1 MTTRIP
7 DATSDVETEGR
18 DPQPLAATQARHFWV
33 RPFVA
38 VLAAL
43 SLLVSVG
50 VPILYLRV
58 PQAVDE
64 ASFPRLVAATIIGTV
79 VLFFAMSVLV
89 FRPEF
94 GDLKALIRTSAAWS
108 VALLLGLVATW
119 WIIAVADPL
128 SGWHGE
134 LVLDEA
140 DVEAYLAANV
150 PDQTDL
156 ILVPTGIFLQSM
168 EFLSGDNL
176 QISGYYWQ
184 RFGPDIPD
192 DFVRGLVFPEAFRD
206 AYKQTEAYRYTEGD
220 VETIGWYFE
229 ATIREPFDYTYFPFD
244 RQDAWIRLWSRDF
257 TQDVTL
263 APDFAAYS
271 TMDPRMLPG
280 LERDFVYSG
289 WTPRISGFSMAVQ
302 EYTSSFGIGSAEHVE
317 LLPELYFNL
326 ILDRQFVG
334 PFFEH
339 FIFALAVAIVLF
351 GLLVLTTDDE
361 NLKSRFQLT
370 TAGVLVAC
378 SGLIFAVILKH
389 NQLRSVLGTRG
400 VSYIEII
407 PILLYLA
414 IAAVIINAILLASPV
429 NCTSSTTATICGQC
443 CCIGRFSWGPFSL
456 QRSTSSSLRDRAC
469 LSSRVGKMVAA
480 ALHL

>member
-1 MTTRIP
+1 V
-7 DATSDVETEGR
+7 A
-18 DPQPLAATQARHFWV
+18 LAAV
-33 RPFVA
+33 
-38 VLAAL
+38 
-43 SLLVSVG
+43 SLLIVAG
-50 VPILYLRV
+50 LPFLYLRMPALV
-58 PQAVDE
+58 NE
-64 ASFPRLVAATIIGTV
+64 GIIPRLVAATIIGGV
-79 VLFFAMSVLV
+79 ALLLAASVLA
-89 FRPEF
+89 FRPES
-94 GDLKALIRTSAAWS
+94 GELRALIKTSTAWS
-108 VALLLGLVATW
+108 VALLLGLVAAW
-119 WIIAVADPL
+119 WIIVVTNPL

-134 LVLDEA
+134 LVLDDA
-140 DVEAYLAANV
+140 DVEAYLVDHVA
-150 PDQTDL
+150 DQSDL
-156 ILVPTGIFLQSM
+156 ILIPTGIYLQSM

-184 RFGPDIPD
+184 RFGPDVPD

-229 ATIREPFDYTYFPFD
+229 ATVREPFDYTYFPFD

-257 TQDVTL
+257 TRDVSL
-263 APDFAAYS
+263 VPDFASYNS
-271 TMDPRMLPG
+271 MDPGSLPG

-289 WTPRISGFSMAVQ
+289 WIPRFSGFTMTVQ
-302 EYTSSFGIGSAEHVE
+302 EYTTSFGIGNAEDVE

-326 ILDRQFVG
+326 ILDRKFVG

-339 FIFALAVAIVLF
+339 FIFALAVVVVLF

-361 NLKSRFQLT
+361 KLKDRFQLT
-370 TAGVLVAC
+370 TAGVLAAC

-400 VSYIEII
+400 VSYIEMI

-429 NCTSSTTATICGQC
+429 K
-443 CCIGRFSWGPFSL
+443 
-456 QRSTSSSLRDRAC
+456 LRLIHHRNNLWPVLLYWPVILGSVLLNTLYLFYIA
-469 LSSRVGKMVAA
+469 
-480 ALHL
+480 

>member
-1 MTTRIP
+1 MMKTGTDPPHTVEMTTQTT
-7 DATSDVETEGR
+7 DSTDDVKAEGR
-18 DPQPLAATQARHFWV
+18 STQPQAATQTGPAWVRPLAAILAGCALI
-33 RPFVA
+33 VA
-38 VLAAL
+38 VGVPLLYQSVPEFASESNIPRVLAA
-43 SLLVSVG
+43 V
-50 VPILYLRV
+50 
-58 PQAVDE
+58 
-64 ASFPRLVAATIIGTV
+64 IIGAV
-79 VLFFAMSVLV
+79 VFLLAASVLA
-89 FRPEF
+89 FRPES
-94 GDLKALIRTSAAWS
+94 GQLKALIKTSSAWS
-108 VALLLGLVATW
+108 VALFLGLVAAW
-119 WIIAVADPL
+119 WIIVVANPL

-134 LVLDEA
+134 LVLDDA
-140 DVEAYLAANV
+140 DVEAYLAKNV
-150 PDQTDL
+150 PDESEL
-156 ILVPTGIFLQSM
+156 ILVPTGIFLQSL

-176 QISGYYWQ
+176 LISGYYWQ

-229 ATIREPFDYTYFPFD
+229 TTIREPFDYTYFPFD
-244 RQDAWIRLWSRDF
+244 RQDAWLRLWSRDF
-257 TQDVTL
+257 TRDVTL
-263 APDFAAYS
+263 VPDFASYN

-289 WTPRISGFSMAVQ
+289 WIPRFSGFSMAVQ
-302 EYTSSFGIGSAEHVE
+302 EYTTSFGIGDADDVE

-326 ILDRQFVG
+326 ILDRKFVG
-334 PFFEH
+334 AFFEH

-370 TAGVLVAC
+370 TAGVLAAC

-414 IAAVIINAILLASPV
+414 IAAVIINAILLASPLKLRLIHHRNNLWPV
-429 NCTSSTTATICGQC
+429 LLYWPILLGTVLLTTLYLFYIA
-443 CCIGRFSWGPFSL
+443 
-456 QRSTSSSLRDRAC
+456 
-469 LSSRVGKMVAA
+469 
-480 ALHL
+480 